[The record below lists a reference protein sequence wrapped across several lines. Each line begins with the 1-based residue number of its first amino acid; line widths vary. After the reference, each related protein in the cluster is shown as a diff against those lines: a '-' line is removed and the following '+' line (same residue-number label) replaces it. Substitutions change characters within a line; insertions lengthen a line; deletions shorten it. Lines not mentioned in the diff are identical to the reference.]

1 MSGRRHAFEASVALA
16 LGAASAVATVPLA
29 RMTMT
34 AITDSTEVF
43 LVRGTAVWSG
53 IERRSAMIRWVNVE
67 TVGPLVSES
76 VRIGEVPDWAEP
88 APPADVRLV
97 RAAAVGIGWPLP
109 LIAAA
114 WRADRGDEV
123 FPPPAERDTSGES
136 PKEAVRRTLDGDP
149 KATRTLLVPQAIAD
163 AVLLALPWWLLLRGI
178 SWMRARR
185 LARAVTP
192 PG

>member
-1 MSGRRHAFEASVALA
+1 MSGRRRVLEACVALA
-16 LGAASAVATVPLA
+16 LGVASAGATVLLA

-34 AITDSTEVF
+34 TIKDSTEVF
-43 LVRGTAVWSG
+43 LVRGNAGWTG
-53 IERRSAMIRWVNVE
+53 TERRSSMIRWINME

-76 VRIGEVPDWAEP
+76 TRIGDVPGWAEP
-88 APPADVRLV
+88 DPPGDVRLV

-109 LIAAA
+109 LMSAQ

-123 FPPPAERDTSGES
+123 FPPPAERDTSGEI
-136 PKEAVRRTLDGDP
+136 PKEAVRRAVDGDP

-163 AVLLALPWWLLLRGI
+163 SLLLALPWWLLLRGI

-185 LARAVTP
+185 AAPDVTR

>member
-1 MSGRRHAFEASVALA
+1 MSGRRRVFEASVALA

-34 AITDSTEVF
+34 TITDSTEVF
-43 LVRGTAVWSG
+43 LVRGIAVWIG
-53 IERRSAMIRWVNVE
+53 TERHSSMIRWINVE
-67 TVGPLVSES
+67 TVSPLVSES
-76 VRIGEVPDWAEP
+76 ARIGEVPDWAEP
-88 APPADVRLV
+88 APPGDTRLV

-109 LIAAA
+109 LLAAK

-149 KATRTLLVPQAIAD
+149 KAKRTLLVPHAMAD
-163 AVLLALPWWLLLRGI
+163 ALLLAIPWWLLLRGL
-178 SWMRARR
+178 SWMQARR
-185 LARAVTP
+185 AAPAVTR

>member
-1 MSGRRHAFEASVALA
+1 MSGRRSAFEACAALA
-16 LGAASAVATVPLA
+16 LGAASAAATVPIA

-43 LVRGTAVWSG
+43 LVRGNAAWSG
-53 IERRSAMIRWVNVE
+53 TERRSAMIRWINVE
-67 TVGPLVSES
+67 TVGPLMNES
-76 VRIGEVPDWAEP
+76 PRIGEVPDWAEP
-88 APPADVRLV
+88 APPTDVRLV

-109 LIAAA
+109 LIAAE

-149 KATRTLLVPQAIAD
+149 KATRTLLLPQAIAD
-163 AVLLALPWWLLLRGI
+163 AVLLAFPWWLLLRGV

-185 LARAVTP
+185 SALAVTP
-192 PG
+192 RG

>member
-1 MSGRRHAFEASVALA
+1 MSGRRRAFEASVALA

-43 LVRGTAVWSG
+43 LVRGTAAWSG
-53 IERRSAMIRWVNVE
+53 TERRSAMIRWINVE

-76 VRIGEVPDWAEP
+76 ARIGEVPDWAEP
-88 APPADVRLV
+88 AQPADVRLV

-178 SWMRARR
+178 SWVQARR
-185 LARAVTP
+185 FARGVTP

>member
-1 MSGRRHAFEASVALA
+1 MSGRRRVFEASVALA

-34 AITDSTEVF
+34 TITDSTEVF
-43 LVRGTAVWSG
+43 LVRGIAVWIG
-53 IERRSAMIRWVNVE
+53 TERHSSMIRWINVE
-67 TVGPLVSES
+67 TVSPLVSES
-76 VRIGEVPDWAEP
+76 ARIGEVPDWAEP
-88 APPADVRLV
+88 APPGDTRLV

-109 LIAAA
+109 LLAAK

-149 KATRTLLVPQAIAD
+149 KAKRTLLVPHAMAD
-163 AVLLALPWWLLLRGI
+163 ALLLALPWWLLLRGV
-178 SWMRARR
+178 SWMQARR
-185 LARAVTP
+185 AAAAVTR

>member
-1 MSGRRHAFEASVALA
+1 
-16 LGAASAVATVPLA
+16 
-29 RMTMT
+29 MT

-43 LVRGTAVWSG
+43 LVRGNAAWSG
-53 IERRSAMIRWVNVE
+53 TERRSAMIRWINVE
-67 TVGPLVSES
+67 SVGPLVSES
-76 VRIGEVPDWAEP
+76 TRIGEVPDWAEP
-88 APPADVRLV
+88 AAADDARLV

-114 WRADRGDEV
+114 WRAERGDEV

-178 SWMRARR
+178 SWTRARR
-185 LARAVTP
+185 FARAVTP

>member
-1 MSGRRHAFEASVALA
+1 MSGRRRVFEASVALA

-34 AITDSTEVF
+34 TITDSTEVF
-43 LVRGTAVWSG
+43 LVRGITVWIG
-53 IERRSAMIRWVNVE
+53 TERHSSMIRWINVE

-76 VRIGEVPDWAEP
+76 ARIGEVPDWAEP
-88 APPADVRLV
+88 APPGDTRLV

-109 LIAAA
+109 LLAAK

-149 KATRTLLVPQAIAD
+149 KAKRTLLVPHAMAD
-163 AVLLALPWWLLLRGI
+163 ALLLALPWWLLLRGV
-178 SWMRARR
+178 SWMQARR
-185 LARAVTP
+185 AAAAVTR